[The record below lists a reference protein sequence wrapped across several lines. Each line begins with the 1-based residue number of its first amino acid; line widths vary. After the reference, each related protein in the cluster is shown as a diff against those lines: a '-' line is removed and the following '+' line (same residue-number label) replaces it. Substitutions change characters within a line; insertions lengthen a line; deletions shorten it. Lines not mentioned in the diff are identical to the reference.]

1 VSRLRSMDRTVKSL
15 SSMGR
20 DVANVR
26 SMDRGMVILR
36 SNIETW
42 IVSEVRT
49 GISIF
54 P

>member
-20 DVANVR
+20 DVANVG

-36 SNIETW
+36 SKIETW

-49 GISIF
+49 GICIF